1 MVRADEERRALLFRQ
16 QQKRQQQ
23 ARKARN
29 EALRGSNSAAKTIK
43 DGWLPVIL
51 ARLEADQHER
61 NDDE

>member
-16 QQKRQQQ
+16 QQIRQQK
-23 ARKARN
+23 ARNARN
-29 EALRGSNSAAKTIK
+29 EALRGNGAAVKAVK

-51 ARLEADQHER
+51 ARIEADQHER